1 MSKGFRKKT
10 EGGAWQTMWA
20 IHQQLNKDDGN
31 NKYSLKKRGKDFFKE
46 TVSSKKYLTLT
57 LCYFLISWF

>member
-31 NKYSLKKRGKDFFKE
+31 NKYSSKKRGKVVCFFKE
-46 TVSSKKYLTLT
+46 TVSLKKKINSNFVLL
-57 LCYFLISWF
+57 SD

>member
-31 NKYSLKKRGKDFFKE
+31 NKYSLKKRGKSFVVFFFYL
-46 TVSSKKYLTLT
+46 KKQFPLKKI
-57 LCYFLISWF
+57 FNS

>member
-1 MSKGFRKKT
+1 MSKGFRKKR

-46 TVSSKKYLTLT
+46 TVSFKKIFNSNFVLL
-57 LCYFLISWF
+57 SD

>member
-31 NKYSLKKRGKDFFKE
+31 NKYSLKKRGKSFVVFFFLFKE
-46 TVSSKKYLTLT
+46 TVSFKKN
-57 LCYFLISWF
+57 I

>member
-31 NKYSLKKRGKDFFKE
+31 NKYSLKKRGKDFFL
-46 TVSSKKYLTLT
+46 KKQ
-57 LCYFLISWF
+57 FLFKKIFNSNFVLLSD

>member
-31 NKYSLKKRGKDFFKE
+31 NKYSLKKRGKSFVVFFLFKE
-46 TVSSKKYLTLT
+46 TVSFKKN
-57 LCYFLISWF
+57 I